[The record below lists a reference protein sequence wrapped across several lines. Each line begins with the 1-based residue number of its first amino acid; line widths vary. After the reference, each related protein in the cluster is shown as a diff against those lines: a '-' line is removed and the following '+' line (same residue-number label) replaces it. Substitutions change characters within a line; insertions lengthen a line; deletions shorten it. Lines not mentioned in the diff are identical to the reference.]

1 MEFCHAERQLAAAMG
16 CRKLWM
22 IFSREHWAVSRRIFE
37 DVLRAYGLMLR
48 AKRRTVRTTNSM
60 HGLPVYPNLVYSII
74 PQRPCQI
81 WVADITYI
89 SLKNADGTGR
99 FCYLSI
105 VMDAY
110 SRYIMGYYVG
120 GTLDTVYTSVAL
132 VMALE
137 TSARLHID
145 TTGLIHHSDRG
156 VQYASAEY
164 VRLLTE
170 NKIRISMTED
180 GDPKGNARAERINS
194 TVKNELLK
202 GMKFTSIGQVREE
215 LERRVPY
222 YNNRRPHMSLS
233 YYTPAEA
240 MGQQSVIKKKWHS
253 YRGRGDPEGGGE
265 KNEGICSDMTE
276 NVYLCFRAFPGGV
289 SLRPAACGQPLPDQT
304 NQPLLG
310 GST

>member
-1 MEFCHAERQLAAAMG
+1 MSGLCQLFGVTKQAYYKSCKDPYSLPWEKEAEIAAFCHAEREFAPAMG

-22 IFSREHWAVSRRIFE
+22 VFCREHWTVSRRVFE

-48 AKRRTVRTTNSM
+48 VKRRTVRTTQSM
-60 HGLPVYPNLVYSII
+60 HGLPVYPNLVYGII
-74 PQRPCQI
+74 PEYPCQI

-120 GTLDTVYTSVAL
+120 ATLDTVYTSVAL

-137 TSARLHID
+137 TSYRLHLN
-145 TTGLIHHSDRG
+145 TAGLIHHSDRG

-164 VRLLTE
+164 VKVLKE
-170 NKIRISMTED
+170 NKIQISMTED
-180 GDPKGNARAERINS
+180 SDPRANAQAERVNS

-202 GMKFTSIGQVREE
+202 GMEFTSIEQVREE
-215 LERRVPY
+215 LGKRVPY

-233 YYTPAEA
+233 YKTPAEA
-240 MGQQSVIKKKWHS
+240 MGQQGMMKKKWHS
-253 YRGRGDPEGGGE
+253 YRDQAILRDAEE
-265 KNEGICSDMTE
+265 KKTRRC
-276 NVYLCFRAFPGGV
+276 
-289 SLRPAACGQPLPDQT
+289 AAI
-304 NQPLLG
+304 
-310 GST
+310 

>member
-1 MEFCHAERQLAAAMG
+1 MSGLCQLFGVTKQAYYKHHKDPYALPWEKEAEIAAFCRAERQLAPAMG
-16 CRKLWM
+16 CRKLW
-22 IFSREHWAVSRRIFE
+22 IVFSREHWAVSRRIFE

-48 AKRRTVRTTNSM
+48 IKRRTVRTTNSM

-89 SLKNADGTGR
+89 SLKNVDGTGR

-120 GTLDTVYTSVAL
+120 ATLDTVYTSVAL

-137 TSARLHID
+137 TSTRLHLD

-164 VRLLTE
+164 VKVLTK
-170 NKIRISMTED
+170 NKILISMTED
-180 GDPKGNARAERINS
+180 SDPKGNAQAERINS
-194 TVKNELLK
+194 TVKNELLQ
-202 GMKFTSIGQVREE
+202 GMEFSSIGQVREE
-215 LERRVPY
+215 LEKRVSY

-233 YYTPAEA
+233 YKTPAEA
-240 MGQQSVIKKKWHS
+240 MEQQGLIKKKWHS
-253 YRGRGDPEGGGE
+253 YRDEAILRVSEEKKMRG
-265 KNEGICSDMTE
+265 S
-276 NVYLCFRAFPGGV
+276 
-289 SLRPAACGQPLPDQT
+289 AAI
-304 NQPLLG
+304 
-310 GST
+310 